1 MQMCQEGISETDG
14 NCGGTTLEIVTSVAY
29 KNTSDNLSS
38 RVVKAKFSDNM
49 TSSEYFGATTVEV
62 RGQSSD
68 DLPSK
73 GWCADLHVIR
83 ANIDKEGFGK
93 VGYAWQ
99 AGKIDGFTRT
109 FNIKTDNSSGTLTG
123 DAYFGFNPHPEN

>member
-1 MQMCQEGISETDG
+1 
-14 NCGGTTLEIVTSVAY
+14 
-29 KNTSDNLSS
+29 
-38 RVVKAKFSDNM
+38 M
-49 TSSEYFGATTVEV
+49 TSSEYFGATTGEV

-99 AGKIDGFTRT
+99 AGKSDGFTRT
-109 FNIKTDNSSGTLTG
+109 FNIKTDNSSGTLTA
-123 DAYFGFNPHPEN
+123 DAYFGFNPHPDNSTGTLKYRSTNIDRMICNWAGPGQSHTVVSKVQRQQL

>member
-1 MQMCQEGISETDG
+1 MTVPFDVVIT
-14 NCGGTTLEIVTSVAY
+14 VAY
-29 KNTSDNLSS
+29 INTSDNLSF
-38 RVVKAKFSDNM
+38 RAVKAKFSNNM
-49 TSSEYFGATTVEV
+49 TSSEYFGATTGEV

-73 GWCADLHVIR
+73 GWCADLHVIH

-99 AGKIDGFTRT
+99 AGKSDGFTRT
-109 FNIKTDNSSGTLTG
+109 FNIKPTTV
-123 DAYFGFNPHPEN
+123 PEL